1 MFFVTRYFALSDH
14 NKTSGGSGMFPRRGR
29 QFQRWMWKVII
40 WSTFSQKVH
49 EIERIWN
56 PRGAQVRGATQ
67 TTPPPPH
74 PRSANGDG
82 NLSVY
87 SVVLAMSK
95 FSMRRSNP
103 GEGINW
109 DDQIWSP
116 QKKPSNLP
124 HLPPTSETSSEH
136 LRVFLTPLPVR
147 HLLNI
152 WSKLGILTF
161 FSKQFPTKKVLSQ
174 I

>member
-1 MFFVTRYFALSDH
+1 MTITRPVADPGCSR
-14 NKTSGGSGMFPRRGR
+14 GGGANSKGGCEKLLFGQLFPKKYTKLKEFGTRG
-29 QFQRWMWKVII
+29 
-40 WSTFSQKVH
+40 
-49 EIERIWN
+49 ERKSV
-56 PRGAQVRGATQ
+56 VR
-67 TTPPPPH
+67 PKPH
-74 PRSANGDG
+74 PPRSANGDG

-109 DDQIWSP
+109 GDQIWSP